1 MNLRDLGYLLA
12 LAEHRHFGRAADA
25 SFVSQPTLSTQ
36 IKKLE
41 EQLDGQLVE
50 RNSRQVLLTPLGE
63 QVAQRARTILAQVEA
78 IKELARQSKQQDF
91 GTLALGVFPTLGPY
105 WLAHVV
111 PRVVERFPKLQL
123 LLVEEKTETLI
134 EQLAMGKIDVAVLA
148 KPVDNDQFESLPLF
162 DESFVLAVPHTHA
175 LAEHPRVRIGDLA
188 KHALLLLSDG
198 HCLREQALSVCAL
211 AGTKEQAGFRAT
223 SLETL
228 RHMVAAG
235 VGATLL
241 PALATLPPV
250 PPNPAL
256 SLIPFAAPQPMRSI
270 AMFWRQSSARTE
282 FYQRLAPLLGAVPEG
297 ALAL

>member
-12 LAEHRHFGRAADA
+12 LAEHRHFGRAAEA

-63 QVAQRARTILAQVEA
+63 QVAQRARTILAQVDA
-78 IKELARQSKQQDF
+78 IKELARQSKQLDS
-91 GTLALGVFPTLGPY
+91 GTLVLGVFPTLGPY

-148 KPVDNDQFESLPLF
+148 KPVDNDQFDSLPLF
-162 DESFVLAVPHTHA
+162 DESFVLAVPRNHP
-175 LAEHPRVRIGDLA
+175 LAEQPRVRIADLA
-188 KHALLLLSDG
+188 KHSLLLLSDG
-198 HCLREQALSVCAL
+198 HCLREQALSVCAM
-211 AGTKEQAGFRAT
+211 AGTKEQAFRAT

-228 RHMVAAG
+228 RQMVAAG

-241 PALATLPPV
+241 PALATLAPV

-270 AMFWRQSSARTE
+270 AMFWRQSSARAE
-282 FYQRLAPLLGAVPEG
+282 FYERLAPFLGAVPEG

>member
-12 LAEHRHFGRAADA
+12 LAEHRHFGRAAEA

-50 RNSRQVLLTPLGE
+50 RNSRQLLLTPLGE
-63 QVAQRARTILAQVEA
+63 QVAQRARVILAQVDA
-78 IKELARQSKQQDF
+78 IKELARQSKQLDS
-91 GTLALGVFPTLGPY
+91 GTLVLGVFPTLGPY

-148 KPVDNDQFESLPLF
+148 KPVENDQFDSLPLF
-162 DESFVLAVPHTHA
+162 DESFVLAVPRSHP
-175 LAEHPRVRIGDLA
+175 LAEQPRVRIADLA
-188 KHALLLLSDG
+188 KHSLLLLSDG
-198 HCLREQALSVCAL
+198 HCLREQALSVCAM

-228 RHMVAAG
+228 RQMVAAG

-241 PALATLPPV
+241 PALATIAPV

-256 SLIPFAAPQPMRSI
+256 TLIPFAAPQPMRSI
-270 AMFWRQSSARTE
+270 AMFWRQSSARAE